1 MEEIRTANWS
11 NTVSGVNGGVEFDQL
26 FFTMSASALASKSA
40 SILSYF
46 INSSHC
52 DWFVINYNDSLLVQ
66 KFFSVFRIRGG
77 EYIWILWGYPV
88 SRSHEMVRRL
98 IFIAQEIVHSSG
110 RAGIETF

>member
-1 MEEIRTANWS
+1 M
-11 NTVSGVNGGVEFDQL
+11 VE
-26 FFTMSASALASKSA
+26 
-40 SILSYF
+40 LSL
-46 INSSHC
+46 
-52 DWFVINYNDSLLVQ
+52 INYFLQCLRLPWPQRVLRYYPIVLISVTMIGLLFTIMSLYWLEN
-66 KFFSVFRIRGG
+66 FLSVFRIRGG